1 MPVRKTV
8 IRASA
13 VALIPMFL
21 SGCGIPIGVSI
32 ASWVID
38 GISLAATEKSV
49 SDHGISGVA
58 QKDCALW
65 RIFKGDPICR
75 ETVAS
80 IELAAVAKL
89 DDEDDNFEQTGSSKS
104 APVTSIQV
112 ASVEAVSFP
121 IVTAHVNEDPFD
133 DEDDNFPHVVKAS
146 PIVLAMIEMEAQKL
160 ATFNTAAGYDNT
172 AAGSETK
179 ITRKTA
185 QKMPMPL
192 PGIKATYHYPQVS
205 QEINQKSIIV
215 ADAKGGSGLISRPL
229 PPPAPLKIKTVNRSK
244 MKTRLLMRQVR
255 SKPII
260 IEQPVNHEP
269 IAIPDA
275 PKPVTSQKPKRA
287 VTKRIIQKPVIH
299 KRAPIKRAPV
309 VRHVGRPAQA
319 LPGLYYVLGSF
330 SVQKNA
336 NRMAT
341 RAKRLS
347 PKIVVA
353 YPKGKRV
360 HRVLVGPF
368 AKSQQPRIRAKIRST
383 KIRGVWILRM
393 KTAQK
398 TEGTSSE
405 QLAALPRLHSH
416 QFTSLADQL

>member
-65 RIFKGDPICR
+65 RIFKGDSICR

-89 DDEDDNFEQTGSSKS
+89 DDEDDNFEQTGFSKS

-121 IVTAHVNEDPFD
+121 IVTAHVAEDPFD
-133 DEDDNFPHVVKAS
+133 DEDDNFPHAVKAS
-146 PIVLAMIEMEAQKL
+146 PIELAMIEMEAQKL
-160 ATFNTAAGYDNT
+160 ASFNTAAGF
-172 AAGSETK
+172 ETE

-185 QKMPMPL
+185 QKMPTPL

-229 PPPAPLKIKTVNRSK
+229 PPPAPLKIETVNRSK
-244 MKTRLLMRQVR
+244 MKPRLLMRQMR
-255 SKPII
+255 SKPIV

-275 PKPVTSQKPKRA
+275 PKPVTSQKLKRA

-299 KRAPIKRAPV
+299 KRALIKRAPV

-330 SVQKNA
+330 SV
-336 NRMAT
+336 
-341 RAKRLS
+341 
-347 PKIVVA
+347 
-353 YPKGKRV
+353 
-360 HRVLVGPF
+360 
-368 AKSQQPRIRAKIRST
+368 
-383 KIRGVWILRM
+383 
-393 KTAQK
+393 
-398 TEGTSSE
+398 
-405 QLAALPRLHSH
+405 
-416 QFTSLADQL
+416 